1 MKLQTGLRLPRSL
14 ALAAGAFAAISCGTA
29 SAQTLFTGF
38 TNGCFGA
45 ACVPESGNAPA
56 TDALAGS
63 GLTYANSTFSV
74 MSADGFVGLGATGM
88 SNPANNV
95 DNLGSW
101 SLTAQPFAYTGTSFT
116 LRVSFTAPPGTTPG
130 SALFTS
136 TILGTV
142 FGTDNGGISIN
153 FDNTPRN
160 FTFDGGSFTL
170 QVDDVSLTPHAVV
183 TPVASTG
190 FITVTSAI
198 PEPETYALFL
208 AGLGA
213 VGFMARRRKS

>member
-1 MKLQTGLRLPRSL
+1 MKRLSSLRPSAL
-14 ALAAGAFAAISCGTA
+14 ALAAGTVAAMACGAA
-29 SAQTLFTGF
+29 SAQTTFTGF

-45 ACVPESGNAPA
+45 ACVPETTAGGASDVL
-56 TDALAGS
+56 TGS
-63 GLTYANSTFSV
+63 GLTYNNSTFSV
-74 MSADGFVGLGATGM
+74 TSAGGVAGLGSTGM
-88 SNPANNV
+88 GTPAGNV

-101 SLTAQPFAYTGTSFT
+101 ILTGAPFSYTGSSFT
-116 LRVSFTAPPGTTPG
+116 LRVSFTAPPGTAPA

-136 TILGTV
+136 TLLGMV
-142 FGTDNGGISIN
+142 ISTDNGGLFID
-153 FDNTPRN
+153 FDNTPRA
-160 FTFDGGSFTL
+160 FTFTGGTFNL
-170 QVDDVSLTPHAVV
+170 IVQDVSLTPGA

-190 FITVTSAI
+190 FITVTAV

>member
-1 MKLQTGLRLPRSL
+1 MKLQTSRRLPRSL
-14 ALAAGAFAAISCGTA
+14 ALAAGAAAVLACGTA
-29 SAQTLFTGF
+29 SAQTQFTGF

-45 ACVPESGNAPA
+45 ACVPETTAGPA
-56 TDALAGS
+56 TDLLAGS
-63 GLTYANSTFSV
+63 GLTYANSTFDV
-74 MSADGFVGLGATGM
+74 MSAGGVAGLGATGM

-101 SLTAQPFAYTGTSFT
+101 SLTAQPFSYGGTSFT

-136 TILGTV
+136 DILGTV
-142 FGTDNGGISIN
+142 IGTDNGGVSID

-160 FTFDGGSFTL
+160 FTFTGGAFTL
-170 QVDDVSLTPHAVV
+170 RVDDVSLTPHAVV

-190 FITVTSAI
+190 FINVTSAI

>member
-1 MKLQTGLRLPRSL
+1 MKSLTSLLRSRAL
-14 ALAAGAFAAISCGTA
+14 AVAAGAVAALACGAA
-29 SAQTLFTGF
+29 SAQTTFTGF

-45 ACVPESGNAPA
+45 ACVPETTNAGA
-56 TDALAGS
+56 SDVLAGS
-63 GLTYANSTFSV
+63 GLTYNNSTFNV
-74 MSADGFVGLGATGM
+74 VSAGGVAGLGSTGM
-88 SNPANNV
+88 ATPAGNI

-101 SLTAQPFAYTGTSFT
+101 ILSGAPFAYGGNAFT
-116 LRVSFTAPPGTTPG
+116 LRVSFTAPPGTTPS

-136 TILGTV
+136 TLIGNV
-142 FGTDNGGISIN
+142 ISTDNGGLFID
-153 FDNTPRN
+153 FDNTPRA
-160 FTFDGGSFTL
+160 FTFTGGTFNL
-170 QVDDVSLTPHAVV
+170 IVQDVSLTPGA

-190 FITVTSAI
+190 FINVTAV